1 MFKLFQLG
9 KWHLIAIFASA
20 LLSLAPEASAKK
32 TDIIWD
38 NESGIF
44 MVQDETVKSVLNYI
58 ENNSD
63 YIFIYDNAVNS
74 MLSQKVSVSVEGR
87 KIEDVL
93 KAVCTQASLSYSISG
108 RQVAIWPAG
117 QPEPVL
123 KDVKIHGTVIDE
135 SGYPLIGAA
144 VMVKGTTTGVIT
156 DLDGKYSITAPAGAT
171 LEVSYTGY
179 VNFEMAAP
187 FGGGEINVTLNP
199 DSRLLDEVVVV
210 GYGTQKKINLTGAVD
225 VVTAEEI
232 GGRSASNT
240 SSLLVGVVPNMNI
253 TQANGRPGQGAS
265 INIRGVNSIS
275 SNGGPLVLIDGV
287 EGTVDSVN
295 PNDIESISVLKDA
308 SAAAVYGARA
318 AYGVILITTKS
329 GSDGKAHVSYT
340 GRFSF
345 NTPTTSTDYE
355 TRGYYSAAINDY
367 FMSGY
372 QGSNYTAYDSEDYYQ
387 LWIRRND
394 KTEHPDRPWTVIKDG
409 QYKYYA
415 NFDWYNYLFDDTR
428 PTHEHDLSIYG
439 GNKNLNYRISA
450 GYYGQEGVLNV
461 SGGDHYKRYNVRSKL
476 SAQITPWLKVSN
488 NTYLYSDQY
497 DYPGAGAVATLF
509 NRSNLHA
516 LASFL
521 PVNPDGTAVH
531 KLPGSVNG
539 TYTLLNGHSV
549 VLADGRSL
557 NVDKKN
563 TFGTTFEAV
572 ITPIEHLNITANYSY
587 IQHESWNVNR
597 RVQAAF
603 SQTPGVVEVR
613 TDLENALYDTRDRNW
628 YNAANVFANY
638 DNTFNGHHVGATVG
652 GNYETRFYSDLAVY
666 KDGLISDEL
675 NDFNLAQG
683 EKMTITGGKNRYAII
698 GAFYRLNYDYKGRY
712 LLELSGRYDGS
723 SRFPKGIR
731 FGYFPSASA
740 GWRIDQEPF
749 FGNAKKVV
757 NLLKLRASYGKLGN
771 QNIGYYDYVQTV
783 NTGGTINYAFG
794 GSQLAGSATVSA
806 PNASDFTWETVTNMN
821 IGLDIEFLD
830 GRLSFTGDAYIRD
843 TDGMLMATQDLPSVY
858 GASAPKG
865 NAASLRSKGWEVSV
879 NWKDNFQLA
888 GKPFHY
894 GVGASLADYVSH
906 VRSYNNENKTI
917 GTPYAGQ
924 RLGEMWG
931 YVVDGY
937 FLSDEEAANYPV
949 DQSYVNSMINVSNR
963 DQGLHA
969 GDLKFVDMD
978 GDGKISPTL
987 TANDIKDQ
995 VVIGNSLPRYTYA
1008 INLNASWNGID
1019 LSALFQGVGYQ
1030 NWYPGGES
1038 YQFWGP
1044 YSRPFQTY
1052 IASDFLSKIWSEDNP
1067 DAYFPRP
1074 RGWVA
1079 FPGDGGPRELTVVNT
1094 KYLQNVGYF
1103 RLKNLTVGYTLPKKW
1118 LDTINA
1124 EKIRLYFS
1132 GENLFTASPIETD
1145 YIDPSL
1151 AGGSTSWQSGHT
1163 NVNGY
1168 PLSKVFS
1175 FGVDIT
1181 F

>member
-38 NESGIF
+38 NESGLF

-74 MLSQKVSVSVEGR
+74 LLSQKVSVSVEGR

-117 QPEPVL
+117 QPEPAL
-123 KDVKIHGTVIDE
+123 KDVKVHGTVVDE

-144 VMVKGTTTGVIT
+144 VMVKGTTVGVIT
-156 DLDGKYSITAPAGAT
+156 DLDGRYSITAPAGTT

-179 VNFEMAAP
+179 LTFETAAP
-187 FGGGEINVTLNP
+187 NGGGEINVTLNP

-253 TQANGRPGQGAS
+253 TQANGRPGQGS
-265 INIRGVNSIS
+265 TINIRGVNSIS

-340 GRFSF
+340 GRFSVSA
-345 NTPTTSTDYE
+345 PTTSTEFE

-367 FMSGY
+367 FFSTY
-372 QGSNYTAYDSEDYYQ
+372 QGAPYTQYDAEDYYN

-394 KTEHPDRPWTVIKDG
+394 KTEHPDRPWVVVRDG

-415 NFDWYNYLFDDTR
+415 NFDWYNYYFDHTQ
-428 PTHEHDLSIYG
+428 PTQEHDVSIYG
-439 GNKNLNYRISA
+439 GDKNLNYRISA
-450 GYYGQEGVLNV
+450 GYYGGKGILKQA
-461 SGGDHYKRYNVRSKL
+461 GGDQYDRYNVRVKL
-476 SAQITPWLKVSN
+476 STQVTPWLKVSN
-488 NTYLYSDQY
+488 NTYLYKSQY
-497 DYPGAGAVATLF
+497 QYNAPSSVASMF
-509 NRSNLHA
+509 NNVKVHA
-516 LASFL
+516 LASIT
-521 PVNPDGTAVH
+521 PTNPDGTA
-531 KLPGSVNG
+531 
-539 TYTLLNGHSV
+539 TYKVPAVIGGYIP
-549 VLADGRSL
+549 ADGTSTVL
-557 NVDKKN
+557 EYGKTYNIDSSN

-572 ITPIEHLNITANYSY
+572 ITPFKNFNITGNYSY
-587 IQHESWNVNR
+587 IQAESGYVNR
-597 RVQAAF
+597 AMPVPY
-603 SQTPGVVEVR
+603 SQTPGVIEKTTTVDTY
-613 TDLENALYDTRDRNW
+613 TDSKNRNW

-638 DNTFNGHHVGATVG
+638 DNTFGDHHFGATAG
-652 GNYETRFYSDLAVY
+652 ANYETRFYADVKAS
-666 KDGLISDEL
+666 GTELISEDL
-675 NDFNLAQG
+675 NDLNLAKG
-683 EKMTITGGKNRYAII
+683 DVKTVSGGKNRYAIF
-698 GAFYRLNYDYKGRY
+698 GVFYRMNYDYKGKY

-723 SRFPKGIR
+723 SRFPQAQR

-749 FGNAKKVV
+749 FQNARKVV
-757 NLLKLRASYGKLGN
+757 NLFKVRASYGKLGN
-771 QNIGYYDYVQTV
+771 QNVGYYDYIQTIS
-783 NTGGTINYAFG
+783 TGSLSYAFG
-794 GSQLAGSATVSA
+794 DTVLANGASASS

-821 IGLDIEFLD
+821 VGIDLEFFSN
-830 GRLSFTGDAYIRD
+830 RLSITADAYIRD
-843 TDGMLMATQDLPSVY
+843 TDDMLMAMEDLPAVY
-858 GASAPKG
+858 GATTPKG
-865 NAASLRSKGWEVSV
+865 NAASLRSKGWEVAVS
-879 NWKDNFQLA
+879 WKDGFELG
-888 GKPFHY
+888 GKTLHY
-894 GVGASLADYVSH
+894 GIGGSLADYISH
-906 VRSYNNENKTI
+906 VKYYNNENKTI
-917 GTPYAGQ
+917 GTPYTGQ
-924 RLGEMWG
+924 RLGEIWG
-931 YVVDGY
+931 YVVDG
-937 FLSDEEAANYPV
+937 FFATDEEAANYKV
-949 DQSYVNSMINVSNR
+949 DQSYVNSFLNNMAKDPGI
-963 DQGLHA
+963 HA

-978 GDGKISPTL
+978 GNNKIEPTL
-987 TANDIKDQ
+987 SADNIKDK
-995 VVIGNSLPRYTYA
+995 VVIGNSLPRFTYSM
-1008 INLNASWNGID
+1008 NLNASWNGID
-1019 LSALFQGVGYQ
+1019 VSALFQGVGYQ
-1030 NWYPGGES
+1030 NWYPGRETG
-1038 YQFWGP
+1038 YFWGP
-1044 YSRPFQTY
+1044 YGRPYQTF
-1052 IASDFLSKIWSEDNP
+1052 IAKDFLSKVWTPDNP
-1067 DAYFPRP
+1067 DSFYPRP
-1074 RGWVA
+1074 RGYIA
-1079 FPGDGGPRELTVVNT
+1079 LAANDTRCLAAVNT

-1103 RLKNLTVGYTLPKKW
+1103 RLKNLTIGYTLPKKW
-1118 LDTINA
+1118 LDAINA
-1124 EKIRLYFS
+1124 EKIRVYFS
-1132 GENLFTASPIETD
+1132 GENLFTASPLETD

-1151 AGGSTSWQSGHT
+1151 AGGSLSWNTSNPS
-1163 NVNGY
+1163 VRGY
-1168 PLSKVFS
+1168 PLDKKFS